1 MRLLKRAG
9 RGGGKGRDGQP
20 YIREGDILGP
30 PPVAFLFLQ
39 RCDVVSHALCFPR
52 RVRITGILFLPF
64 ILSACTDVFGTRG
77 SGPLQVRSITP
88 EEGETGVPVLTRI
101 QIRFSTGL
109 DESTVAAAVRLEEG
123 GRTIRTRM
131 ILENLKVLYLEPTDP
146 LDFGT
151 SYRVVLEPNLLSRS
165 GTELGTREVWEFS
178 TEGVPFPSPS
188 GDSLRLTVGALAHDS
203 MMGRGSGTS
212 DEYRAA
218 QYLRD
223 RFVSYG
229 LNPAPG
235 GMVQPFQAPSRRTDS
250 LLSSQNVLA
259 VVPGSGTLAREW
271 VVVGAHYDHIG
282 VREQS
287 DGTMGINNGADDN
300 ASGTALVLEMARV
313 FQAQVA
319 SGGIPTPDRRS
330 VLFAAFGAEEQGLLG
345 SCHYAMVSPAEP
357 VSLTRAMMNFDMVG
371 RLRND
376 VLQVFGF
383 ESWGA
388 WADMVGNAN
397 RPDLILSAPPPC
409 VACTDFACFRDRGVP
424 YIWFFTGTHEQYHT
438 PADDVSLINFPGL
451 VEVGEVALR
460 VLSRLTVMPEGP
472 SSLLSGNLL
481 EF

>member
-1 MRLLKRAG
+1 
-9 RGGGKGRDGQP
+9 
-20 YIREGDILGP
+20 
-30 PPVAFLFLQ
+30 
-39 RCDVVSHALCFPR
+39 VSHARHIPR
-52 RVRITGILFLPF
+52 RLHTPGLLFLLF
-64 ILSACTDVFGTRG
+64 ILSGCTDVFGTRG
-77 SGPLQVRSITP
+77 SGPLEIRSVTP
-88 EEGETGVPVLTRI
+88 KEGEIGVPVLSRI
-101 QIRFSTGL
+101 QVRFSTEL
-109 DESTVAAAVRLEEG
+109 DQSTVAAAVRLEEG
-123 GRTIRTRM
+123 GRTIRTRV

-151 SYRVVLEPNLLSRS
+151 SYRVVVEPNLLSRS
-165 GTELGTREVWEFS
+165 GGELGTRESWEFS
-178 TEGVPFPSPS
+178 TEGNPFPAPS
-188 GDSLRLTVGALAHDS
+188 GDSLRLIVGALAHDT
-203 MMGRGSGTS
+203 MMGRGSGTG

-218 QYLRD
+218 QFLEN
-223 RFVSYG
+223 RFLSYG

-235 GMVQPFQAPSRRTDS
+235 GMVQPFQAISRKTDS

-259 VVPGSGTLAREW
+259 VVPGSGALAREW

-300 ASGTALVLEMARV
+300 ASGTALVLEMARI
-313 FQAQVA
+313 FQVQVA

-357 VSLTRAMMNFDMVG
+357 VALTRAMMNFDMVG

-376 VLQVFGF
+376 LLQVFGF
-383 ESWGA
+383 ESSDA
-388 WADMVGNAN
+388 WADMVENAN
-397 RPDLILSAPPPC
+397 RPGLTLSAPPPC

-424 YIWFFTGTHEQYHT
+424 YLWLFTGTHQQYHT
-438 PADDVSLINFPGL
+438 PADDVALINFPGL

-472 SSLLSGNLL
+472 SSLLSGNLQ
-481 EF
+481 EY

>member
-1 MRLLKRAG
+1 
-9 RGGGKGRDGQP
+9 
-20 YIREGDILGP
+20 
-30 PPVAFLFLQ
+30 V
-39 RCDVVSHALCFPR
+39 
-52 RVRITGILFLPF
+52 
-64 ILSACTDVFGTRG
+64 LS
-77 SGPLQVRSITP
+77 
-88 EEGETGVPVLTRI
+88 RI
-101 QIRFSTGL
+101 QIRFSTEL
-109 DESTVAAAVRLEEG
+109 NQSTVADAVRLEEG
-123 GRTIRTRM
+123 SRTIRTRM

-151 SYRVVLEPNLLSRS
+151 SYRVVIEPSLLSRS
-165 GTELGTREVWEFS
+165 GGELGRRESWEFS
-178 TEGVPFPSPS
+178 TEGNPFPSPS
-188 GDSLRLTVGALAHDS
+188 GDSLRLTLGVLAHDT

-212 DEYRAA
+212 DEHRAA
-218 QYLRD
+218 QYVGN
-223 RFVSYG
+223 RFLSYG
-229 LNPAPG
+229 LSPAPG
-235 GMVQPFQAPSRRTDS
+235 GMLQPFQALSRRTDS

-282 VREQS
+282 VREQP

-300 ASGTALVLEMARV
+300 ASGTALVLEMARI

-357 VSLTRAMMNFDMVG
+357 VALTRAMMNFDMVG

-383 ESWGA
+383 ESSDA
-388 WADMVGNAN
+388 WADMVENAN
-397 RPDLILSAPPPC
+397 HPDLTLSAPPPC

-424 YIWFFTGTHEQYHT
+424 YVWFFTGTHEQYHT